1 MMRLAETP
9 MSDLAIKPVRT
20 AARCDGRWVCL
31 VGPEVEENLSLRYL
45 AASLQRAGYR
55 AQILAFN
62 GERDF
67 SRILAA
73 ILAGESE
80 PLLIGL
86 SLAFQHRAQD
96 FLALAM
102 ALRENGYRG
111 HLTAGGHF
119 ATFESEALLRNFPEL
134 DSICRFEAE
143 ETMAELAVALETNQ
157 PLDSVAGLAFHRDG
171 DIVFAAPRPLPKLD
185 HLPWPDRTGEPAR
198 ALGHPIMP
206 LVGSRGCYGH
216 CHYCCIAAWHEA
228 SGQGKRFRLR
238 GVEDLADEMAEQQQ
252 ARGIDI
258 FVFHDD
264 NFFLPRPEASLERIN
279 ALADAL
285 AARGVRRFATVVKAR
300 PNDVDHTVFAALVER
315 LHCLR
320 AFVGFESDTP
330 AGLATLG
337 RNSQVEHNRHA
348 LEVVRSLGLYIGFNL
363 LLFDPDTDLHGIASN
378 VAFMRCAAD
387 YPFCV
392 GRVELYAGTPMLSS
406 MQQQGRCHG
415 DFLRRD
421 YRLASPD
428 VERAFRLFMGAMAAR
443 NFGDDSS
450 VLRLSTVRFEI
461 EACRFFHPTV
471 YRNEWRARAVAMTQ
485 RLSLHTAD
493 VLAAIV
499 ERCSSGKASA
509 EDEAMASDLALA
521 CGQVDQQVVAEAQ
534 ALAVEM
540 STAVGQTAC
549 DGRHVRE
556 NLIGFPLDRR
566 IAP

>member
-1 MMRLAETP
+1 
-9 MSDLAIKPVRT
+9 MSDHAANPVRT
-20 AARCDGRWVCL
+20 GARCDERSVCL

-45 AASLQRAGYR
+45 ASSLQRAGYR
-55 AQILAFN
+55 ARILAFN

-73 ILAGESE
+73 ILEGKSA

-119 ATFESEALLRNFPEL
+119 ATFESEALLRDFPEL

-143 ETMAELAVALETNQ
+143 ETMVELAAALETNKQ
-157 PLDSVAGLAFHRDG
+157 LDNIAGLAFHRDG
-171 DIVFAAPRPLPKLD
+171 DIVFTTPRPLPKLD

-198 ALGHPIMP
+198 SFGHPIMP

-238 GVEDLADEMAEQQQ
+238 AVEDVADEMAEQQQ
-252 ARGIDI
+252 ARGIEI

-264 NFFLPRPEASLERIN
+264 NFFLPRPEASLGRIN

-300 PNDVDHTVFAALVER
+300 PNDVDHAVFAALVER

-363 LLFDPDTDLHGIASN
+363 LVFDPDTHLDGIARN

-387 YPFCV
+387 YPFCI

-406 MQQQGRCHG
+406 MRQQGRCRG

-428 VERAFRLFMGAMAAR
+428 VERAFRLFMRSMAAR
-443 NFGDDSS
+443 NFGDDSA
-450 VLRLSTVRFEI
+450 VLRLSMVRFEI
-461 EACRFFHPTV
+461 EACRFFHPSV
-471 YRNEWRARAVAMTQ
+471 YRHEWRERAVAITR

-499 ERCSSGKASA
+499 ERCSASEA
-509 EDEAMASDLALA
+509 LLEDEAVASDLAVA
-521 CGQVDQQVVAEAQ
+521 CRQLDEHVVAEAQ

-540 STAVGQTAC
+540 SAAMGQTAC
-549 DGRHVRE
+549 DGRHAGE
-556 NLIGFPLDRR
+556 TLIGFPLESSRT
-566 IAP
+566 